1 MQNKE
6 PKKINGKLYGEV
18 IRYTEGK
25 MWYKTNYIKGKLHG
39 YYEYHAQQSDRVNKC
54 YYAR

>member
-54 YYAR
+54 YYAI